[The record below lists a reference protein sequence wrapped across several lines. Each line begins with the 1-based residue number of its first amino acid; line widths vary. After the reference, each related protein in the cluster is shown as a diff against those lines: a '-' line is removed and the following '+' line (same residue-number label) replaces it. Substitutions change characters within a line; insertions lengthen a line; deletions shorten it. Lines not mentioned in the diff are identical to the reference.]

1 MQSEAARVLCGPS
14 GWSQV
19 RPSGKQHPLEYV
31 AAHFDAVEV
40 PETFNG
46 FVRPEAARVWL
57 KKVAVNPHF
66 QFTAKLHKQFT
77 HDRRLHAADI
87 AAFKDGLWPLMRAGK
102 LGCVLMQFPWAFRY
116 TRENREHLIRLR
128 REFHEFPL
136 AAEMRHSS
144 WMVEEAVGTFIDY
157 RLAFCNIDQP
167 AYTKSMPPTAFLTAA
182 NGFVRLHGRN
192 AFGWFGNGPTGANR
206 SHRYDYLYSANEL
219 ADWKQRVE
227 RIAGFAAKTFVIFN
241 NDQGGKALIN
251 ALQMQSML
259 RGGDG
264 RDLPAELLRRYPQ
277 RAQTPL
283 FTGFSGQAVA

>member
-1 MQSEAARVLCGPS
+1 MQTESAPETGTVLCGPS
-14 GWSQV
+14 GWSHV
-19 RPSGKQHPLEYV
+19 HPAGKQHALEYV
-31 AAHFDAVEV
+31 AGHFDAVEI
-40 PETFNG
+40 PDTFNG

-57 KKVAVNPHF
+57 KKTSANPRF
-66 QFTAKLHKQFT
+66 LFTAKLHKQFT
-77 HDRRLHAADI
+77 HDRKLESSEI
-87 AAFKDGLWPLMRAGK
+87 SAFKEGLWPLMRAGK

-116 TRENREHLIRLR
+116 TRENRDHLIRLR
-128 REFHEFPL
+128 RTFHEFPL

-144 WMVEEAVGTFIDY
+144 WMTEEAVGTFIDY
-157 RLAFCNIDQP
+157 RIAFCNIDQP
-167 AYTKSMPPTAFLTAA
+167 AYTKSMPPTAFLTSA

-192 AFGWFGNGPTGANR
+192 AFGWFGGNR
-206 SHRYDYLYSANEL
+206 AHRYDYLYSANEL
-219 ADWKQRVE
+219 ADWKGKIE
-227 RIAGFAAKTFVIFN
+227 RFAGFAAKTFVIFN

-264 RDLPAELLRRYPQ
+264 RDVPPELLRRYPQ